1 MDGINAQ
8 IDSYLD
14 PLIQRIILF
23 LPKLA
28 AAIVIFLF
36 TLWIAAFV
44 ARMIEGAA
52 KRRQVDSET
61 LLLLTRLSRWGTIL
75 FGVLWALETVD
86 GNITGFLAGL
96 GLVGFTIGFALQDI
110 AKNFV
115 AGIMLL
121 VQQPFNVG
129 DVIAVAGF
137 EGTIEHIYVRATAIR
152 TIDGLYVLI
161 PNADVYINPITNYT
175 KASRRRLRLQ
185 VGVAYGSDLEQV
197 TRVALDAIRQAPG
210 VLAIEPWQPQ
220 VVFQGFGGSSIDLTL
235 FYWIDVAEISF
246 LAAQDQGVKRIDAA
260 FAQAG
265 IEIPYPVV
273 TIKGLDRPGEG
284 AIGG

>member
-61 LLLLTRLSRWGTIL
+61 LLLLTRLGRWGTIL